1 MTDMEKPSA
10 EEASAAQSRLTQ
22 TDAANTSDAA
32 QSDLGK
38 YEQACEAFVRA
49 VEGIHAK
56 QWGDPGLGV
65 WDVRSLVGH
74 TSRAIITV
82 IEYLALDAPE
92 TVSIDSAA
100 DYYGQIYL
108 TYTNPE
114 AIALRGVEAGRA
126 LGDDPVGHVLE
137 LRAAAIAA
145 LRAQA
150 ANRIVSLGG
159 MGIPLHEYLRTRV
172 FELVV
177 HTLDIARATGQQA
190 TIPPLLVEEAASLA
204 AGIAALRGDGEQ
216 VLLALTG
223 RTSLPP
229 GFSVV

>member
-1 MTDMEKPSA
+1 MTDLA
-10 EEASAAQSRLTQ
+10 R
-22 TDAANTSDAA
+22 
-32 QSDLGK
+32 
-38 YEQACEAFVRA
+38 YEQACDAFIRT
-49 VEGIHAK
+49 VEGIHLR
-56 QWGDPGLGV
+56 QWEQPGLGV

-82 IEYLALDAPE
+82 IEYLELDAPE

-114 AIALRGVEAGRA
+114 AIALRGVEAGRL
-126 LGDDPVGHVLE
+126 LGDDPVV
-137 LRAAAIAA
+137 RVAA
-145 LRAQA
+145 LRDA
-150 ANRIVSLGG
+150 AIDAIGRQRPGRLVSLGG

-177 HTLDIARATGQQA
+177 HTLDIARATGQEA
-190 TIPPLLVEEAASLA
+190 NIPPLLVEEAASLA
-204 AGIAALRGDGEQ
+204 AGIAALRGDGEH

-223 RTSLPP
+223 RAPLPE

>member
-1 MTDMEKPSA
+1 MTDLA
-10 EEASAAQSRLTQ
+10 RYQ
-22 TDAANTSDAA
+22 
-32 QSDLGK
+32 
-38 YEQACEAFVRA
+38 QACDAFIRTVRH
-49 VEGIHAK
+49 IRPQ
-56 QWGDPGLGV
+56 QWSNPGLGV
-65 WDVRSLVGH
+65 WDVRALVGH

-82 IEYLALDAPE
+82 IEYLALDEPE

-114 AIALRGVEAGRA
+114 AIALRGFDAGRA
-126 LGDDPVGHVLE
+126 LGDDPVAHVTA
-137 LRAAAIAA
+137 LRDAAIDAIGRQ
-145 LRAQA
+145 LPDRL
-150 ANRIVSLGG
+150 VSLGG

-177 HTLDIARATGQQA
+177 HTLDIARATGQEA
-190 TIPPLLVEEAASLA
+190 AIPPLLVEEAASLA

-223 RTSLPP
+223 RTPLPP

>member
-1 MTDMEKPSA
+1 MTQLARYD
-10 EEASAAQSRLTQ
+10 
-22 TDAANTSDAA
+22 
-32 QSDLGK
+32 
-38 YEQACEAFVRA
+38 QACGAFISI
-49 VEGIHAK
+49 VEGITPA
-56 QWGDPGLGV
+56 QWTSPGLGV

-82 IEYLALDAPE
+82 IDYLELDAPA
-92 TVSIDSAA
+92 TVSMETAA

-114 AIALRGVEAGRA
+114 AITLRGVDAGVA
-126 LGDDPVGHVLE
+126 LGDDPVGRVAG
-137 LRAAAIAA
+137 LRQRAIEAIT
-145 LRAQA
+145 AQPA
-150 ANRIVSLGG
+150 DRIVSLGG
-159 MGIPLHEYLRTRV
+159 MGIPLDEYLRTRI

-190 TIPPLLVEEAASLA
+190 AIPPSLVEEAASLA
-204 AGIAALRGDGEQ
+204 AGIAALRGDGER

-223 RTSLPP
+223 RGPLPE